1 MDLTIRAVTKED
13 ADSWLRLRCALWPE
27 GAESEHRR
35 EIEQFFAGDINE
47 PQAVW
52 LAFDAG
58 GRAVGCVEISI
69 RSHAEGCLT
78 NRILYLE
85 GWYVVPEMRRKGIG
99 RTLVEAAATWRRAQG
114 CIEFGSDTE
123 PDNEIS
129 RVAHH
134 ALGFQDGGLVRC
146 FRKAL

>member
-1 MDLTIRAVTKED
+1 MDLTIRAVTKEA

-52 LAFDAG
+52 LAFGMLFPRCG
-58 GRAVGCVEISI
+58 GRGSDEPS
-69 RSHAEGCLT
+69 
-78 NRILYLE
+78 
-85 GWYVVPEMRRKGIG
+85 WKRRLRGG
-99 RTLVEAAATWRRAQG
+99 RAQG

-134 ALGFQDGGLVRC
+134 ALGFQDVGLVRC